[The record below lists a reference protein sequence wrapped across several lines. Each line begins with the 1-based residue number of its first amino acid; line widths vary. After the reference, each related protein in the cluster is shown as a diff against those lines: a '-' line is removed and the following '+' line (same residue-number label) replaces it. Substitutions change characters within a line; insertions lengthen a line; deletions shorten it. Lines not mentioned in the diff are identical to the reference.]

1 MLVGQLGGQGT
12 GNLLLIAILGWQLYR
27 GFAKTKGIPLVL
39 DDATAAQLI
48 QLLQSM
54 RQPAPQQPLPLIR
67 PVSPV

>member
-1 MLVGQLGGQGT
+1 M
-12 GNLLLIAILGWQLYR
+12 LLIAILAWQLYR

-54 RQPAPQQPLPLIR
+54 RQPNSQTPSIVR
-67 PVSPV
+67 PVSHV